1 MRRGDIWT
9 VAGAGYASKPRPVI
23 IVQSDSVTGFDSV
36 VTVLLTTYDSTDIPT
51 RVPIQPTPE
60 NGLNQ
65 QSWAMA
71 DKIVTVK
78 RSSLGARIGRVD
90 EMTMQQIGRQVAV
103 VLGL

>member
-23 IVQSDSVTGFDSV
+23 VIQSDSVTGFDSV
-36 VTVLLTTYDSTDIPT
+36 VTVLLTTYDSTGIPI
-51 RVPIQPTPE
+51 RVPIRPTPE
-60 NGLNQ
+60 NGLNK
-65 QSWAMA
+65 QSWAMP

-90 EMTMQQIGRQVAV
+90 DATMQEIGRQVAAM
-103 VLGL
+103 LGL